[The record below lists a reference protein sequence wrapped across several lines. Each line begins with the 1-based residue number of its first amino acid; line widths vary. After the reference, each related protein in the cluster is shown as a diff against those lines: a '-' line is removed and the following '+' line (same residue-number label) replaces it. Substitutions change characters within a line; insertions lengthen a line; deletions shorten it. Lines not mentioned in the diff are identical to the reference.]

1 VKRKAIVAAAGVA
14 VVGALIYVGSLWAQ
28 TSASSVPAKPAA
40 APRTKI
46 ALLNLTYV
54 ISYYHKYQAYKE
66 EMKGIAKPFE
76 DQIKGKQA
84 ELEAL
89 RKEATAP
96 GTATARVEEL
106 QKQAKALQFEME
118 NVSTD
123 AKSKLAK
130 KAEGQMV
137 ELYKEVQDA
146 ARRYAVSHDFDMVLQ
161 YNEPIEKDAYYTA
174 PNVERKMG
182 AGALIPMHYSNENE
196 ISYDVMNALNAAYHP
211 ATPAAHTGT
220 PAAGVVPASHTTPA
234 N

>member
-1 VKRKAIVAAAGVA
+1 VKRKAIVATASVA

-28 TSASSVPAKPAA
+28 SSVPSVPAKPAV

-66 EMKGIAKPFE
+66 EMKTIAKPFE

-84 ELEAL
+84 EGEAM
-89 RKEATAP
+89 RKEATNP
-96 GTATARVEEL
+96 ATPQARVEEL
-106 QKQAKALQFEME
+106 QKQAKVLQREME
-118 NVSTD
+118 DISND
-123 AKSKLAK
+123 AKTKLAK

-137 ELYKEVQDA
+137 ELYKEVLGA
-146 ARRYAVSHDFDMVLQ
+146 AQRYAVSHDFDMVLQ

-174 PNVERKMG
+174 ANVERKMG

-196 ISYDVMNALNAAYHP
+196 ISYDVMNALNAAYRP
-211 ATPAAHTGT
+211 ASPSASVIPAAHPT
-220 PAAGVVPASHTTPA
+220 PAQ
-234 N
+234 

>member
-1 VKRKAIVAAAGVA
+1 M
-14 VVGALIYVGSLWAQ
+14 GA

-66 EMKGIAKPFE
+66 EMKAIAKPFE

-84 ELEAL
+84 ELEAF
-89 RKEATAP
+89 RKEATNP
-96 GTATARVEEL
+96 ATPAARVEEL

-118 NVSTD
+118 NISND

-174 PNVERKMG
+174 RTWSGKWAP
-182 AGALIPMHYSNENE
+182 GALIPMHYSNENE
-196 ISYDVMNALNAAYHP
+196 ISYDVMNTLNAAYHP
-211 ATPAAHTGT
+211 AARA
-220 PAAGVVPASHTTPA
+220 PASSRCRIRA
-234 N
+234 GELIG

>member
-1 VKRKAIVAAAGVA
+1 MKRKAIVAAASVA

-28 TSASSVPAKPAA
+28 STAPSVPAKPAA
-40 APRTKI
+40 ARTKI

-66 EMKGIAKPFE
+66 EMKTIAKPFE

-84 ELEAL
+84 ELEAF
-89 RKEATAP
+89 RKEATTP

-106 QKQAKALQFEME
+106 TKQAKVLQREME
-118 NVSTD
+118 DISND
-123 AKSKLAK
+123 AKTKLAK

-137 ELYKEVQDA
+137 ELYREVQDA
-146 ARRYAVSHDFDMVLQ
+146 ARRYAASHDFDMVLQ

-174 PNVERKMG
+174 QNVERKMG

-196 ISYDVMNALNAAYHP
+196 ISYEVMNTLNAAYRP
-211 ATPAAHTGT
+211 GS
-220 PAAGVVPASHTTPA
+220 PAAGVVPAAHTAPA

>member
-1 VKRKAIVAAAGVA
+1 MKRKAIVATASVA

-28 TSASSVPAKPAA
+28 SAAVPSVPAKPAA

-84 ELEAL
+84 ELEAFK
-89 RKEATAP
+89 KEATNP
-96 GTATARVEEL
+96 ATTKDRVEEL

-118 NVSTD
+118 NISND
-123 AKSKLAK
+123 AKNKLAK

-137 ELYKEVQDA
+137 ELYREVQDT

-196 ISYDVMNALNAAYHP
+196 ISYDVMNALNAAYRP
-211 ATPAAHTGT
+211 ASPTPN
-220 PAAGVVPASHTTPA
+220 VVPASHTAPS

>member
-1 VKRKAIVAAAGVA
+1 VKRKAIIATAGVA
-14 VVGALIYVGSLWAQ
+14 VVGALIYVGGLWAQ
-28 TSASSVPAKPAA
+28 SSVTSVPARPAA

-54 ISYYHKYQAYKE
+54 ISYYGKYQAYKE

-84 ELEAL
+84 ELEAF
-89 RKEATAP
+89 RKEATNP
-96 GTATARVEEL
+96 ATKPARVEEL

-118 NVSTD
+118 TISGD

-137 ELYKEVQDA
+137 ELYKEVLNA
-146 ARRYAVSHDFDMVLQ
+146 AQRYAGSHDFDMVLQ
-161 YNEPIEKDAYYTA
+161 YNEPIEQGAYYA
-174 PNVERKMG
+174 AANVERKMG
-182 AGALIPMHYSNENE
+182 AGALIPIHYSTENE
-196 ISYDVMNALNAAYHP
+196 ISQDVLKALNAAYRP
-211 ATPAAHTGT
+211 AGPAASAAPTART
-220 PAAGVVPASHTTPA
+220 PT